1 MLSLFRFA
9 QRTVSHTPFPRAL
22 PSRIPAPLPISFP
35 SSSAVDVINQAISRF
50 AGPVR
55 YFAYRPKQEP
65 IKQWKI
71 FRGDKVQ
78 VLSGK
83 DAGKQGFVLKVF
95 RKKNAVRVQGVNM
108 VKKAI
113 RATDQTEGGW
123 IRKFMPVHVSTV
135 ALIDPEKK
143 VPTRIAWRFLKSGT
157 RVRISKK
164 SGALIRK
171 PKRRPVQLQ
180 VKTGLKDTVP
190 DKVLERTYLA
200 PEIIP
205 KIQQRMAM
213 RK

>member
-35 SSSAVDVINQAISRF
+35 SSSAVDVINQAISPF

-71 FRGDKVQ
+71 FRGDKVSHFMSIVLNLSMIAHGHTKVQ

-108 VKKAI
+108 V
-113 RATDQTEGGW
+113 
-123 IRKFMPVHVSTV
+123 
-135 ALIDPEKK
+135 
-143 VPTRIAWRFLKSGT
+143 
-157 RVRISKK
+157 
-164 SGALIRK
+164 
-171 PKRRPVQLQ
+171 
-180 VKTGLKDTVP
+180 
-190 DKVLERTYLA
+190 
-200 PEIIP
+200 
-205 KIQQRMAM
+205 QQQA
-213 RK
+213 